1 MLPLANQN
9 IQYWFLPEGKHCELW
24 QVIIELIFF
33 SVEEEL
39 FFFFC
44 VSPDIFI
51 YLFFLATLFNPSN
64 NKASLA
70 SSQFYVTRYNK
81 WTYSVRLIT
90 LLIVNFLFLWPFTI
104 TAINTFLEG
113 SDFHFHYIGKQWLQ
127 ATGKNRTYLP
137 DVGHHTN
144 IAVVATV
151 QNVPFAKSYFI
162 TLLSIMLYKIRRNQ
176 FSLFQ
181 AIGKQ
186 GSLYN
191 CWGIS

>member
-39 FFFFC
+39 FFSFVF
-44 VSPDIFI
+44 PPIFLFI
-51 YLFFLATLFNPSN
+51 FFLATLFNPSN

-81 WTYSVRLIT
+81 GTYSVRLIT
-90 LLIVNFLFLWPFTI
+90 LLIVNFLFLWPSTI

-113 SDFHFHYIGKQWLQ
+113 SDFHFNYIRKQWLQ

-144 IAVVATV
+144 IAVVATKRAFR
-151 QNVPFAKSYFI
+151 QK
-162 TLLSIMLYKIRRNQ
+162 
-176 FSLFQ
+176 LFHYLVVYH
-181 AIGKQ
+181 A
-186 GSLYN
+186 L
-191 CWGIS
+191 

>member
-39 FFFFC
+39 FFSFVF
-44 VSPDIFI
+44 PPIFLFI
-51 YLFFLATLFNPSN
+51 FFLATMFNPSN

-90 LLIVNFLFLWPFTI
+90 LLIVNFLFLWPSTI

-137 DVGHHTN
+137 DVGHQTN

>member
-51 YLFFLATLFNPSN
+51 YFFFLATLFNPSN